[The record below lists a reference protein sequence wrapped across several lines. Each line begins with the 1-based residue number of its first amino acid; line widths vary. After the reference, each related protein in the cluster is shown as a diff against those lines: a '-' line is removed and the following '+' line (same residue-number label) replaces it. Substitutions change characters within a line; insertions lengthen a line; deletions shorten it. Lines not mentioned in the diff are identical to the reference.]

1 MMGRDPLRFT
11 APHRLGCECHA
22 CQRLRHA
29 SPAGGPRRP
38 LTPEDGR
45 SVSTPEDGQTVTTR
59 ED

>member
-1 MMGRDPLRFT
+1 MGRDPLRFVK
-11 APHRLGCECHA
+11 PHPLGCTCSP
-22 CQRLRHA
+22 CQAAFRLT
-29 SPAGGPRRP
+29 PGGSARRP